1 MEVLYTVCCGLDVHK
16 ASVTACLRA
25 PGDGPQ
31 RRQEVRTFGTM
42 TRELRRLA
50 DWLRV
55 SVQRE
60 RPDRPIVNAKI
71 GAS

>member
-1 MEVLYTVCCGLDVHK
+1 MQEAVVEMDHP
-16 ASVTACLRA
+16 A
-25 PGDGPQ
+25 PAGHALE
-31 RRQEVRTFGTM
+31 EVRAAPADMVDIPDLIAPPGQGVVTSN
-42 TRELRRLA
+42 TRVV
-50 DWLRV
+50 RV

>member
-1 MEVLYTVCCGLDVHK
+1 MMTP
-16 ASVTACLRA
+16 
-25 PGDGPQ
+25 PGVPIPSDTDRP
-31 RRQEVRTFGTM
+31 RSMV
-42 TRELRRLA
+42 
-50 DWLRV
+50 RV